1 MIKAH
6 YPDEL
11 DEFWPHG
18 SVITLTCDRHADI
31 ILWLVLPA
39 IAQLSRQNRW
49 IVWVAPP
56 QLPSARLLEK
66 LGLNLSHT
74 LFAYRRE
81 AIDDVELIEQA
92 LLSRTNSVVLAWP
105 RRCDALIF
113 TRLQSAAKIGQTRGL
128 IFFTDTA
135 THMETVRTTPFR
147 ATASGIPEQ
156 LSLDV
161 SSEAQ
166 P

>member
-1 MIKAH
+1 MNKAH
-6 YPDEL
+6 YPDEF
-11 DEFWPHG
+11 DEFWPYG

-39 IAQLSRQNRW
+39 IAQLSRNNRW

-81 AIDDVELIEQA
+81 GIDDVELIEQA

-105 RRCDALIF
+105 ELFDAFIF
-113 TRLQSAAKIGQTRGL
+113 ARLQSAAKIGQTRGL
-128 IFFTDTA
+128 IFSTNTV
-135 THMETVRTTPFR
+135 TNTETVRTTSFR
-147 ATASGIPEQ
+147 VVSSGIPEQ

-161 SSEAQ
+161 DGEEHH
-166 P
+166 